1 MQPLPDS
8 PLYIYRS
15 NEGKIRSFFGTSF
28 LERERERE
36 GGLIDHREK
45 TFITDEESFLMRNFF
60 SFPRNTPNLLN
71 LSGGVECYFCSTDVK
86 KKKNEK
92 KETLEAVTVE
102 DSGWPS
108 RVEIQNAGIIMSL
121 V

>member
-1 MQPLPDS
+1 
-8 PLYIYRS
+8 
-15 NEGKIRSFFGTSF
+15 
-28 LERERERE
+28 
-36 GGLIDHREK
+36 
-45 TFITDEESFLMRNFF
+45 MRNFF

-71 LSGGVECYFCSTDVK
+71 LSGGVGGYFCSTDVK
-86 KKKNEK
+86 KKKNKK
-92 KETLEAVTVE
+92 KETLEAVTAE